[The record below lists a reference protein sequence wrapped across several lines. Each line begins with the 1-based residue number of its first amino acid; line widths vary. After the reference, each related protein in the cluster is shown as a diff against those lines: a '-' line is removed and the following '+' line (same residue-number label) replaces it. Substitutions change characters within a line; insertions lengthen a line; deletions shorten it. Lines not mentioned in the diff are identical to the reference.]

1 MKQLKLTL
9 LLTLLMSM
17 VCIEATS
24 HDIEVANSNGVT
36 IYYIWT
42 NNRTALSVSYCGS
55 SPYSSSNKYTGSVV
69 IPASVTYNGSTY
81 PVTSIGSYAF
91 YGCSGL
97 TSVTIPNSVT
107 SICSSAFNGCSGL
120 TSVTIGNSVTSIG
133 SSAFNG
139 CSGLTS
145 VTIPN
150 SVTSIGN
157 SAFNGCSSLTSLNI
171 PNSVTSIGDGAFGRC
186 SCLKSI
192 MVASGNTTFDSRS
205 NCNAIIETASNKL
218 IAGCKNTMIPSS
230 VTSIGEYAFSGCSG
244 LTSVTIPNSV
254 TSIGSEAFGGCS
266 GLKKVNISDVVAWCN
281 ISFGNSYS
289 NPLYYAHHLY
299 LNGSEIKD
307 LVIPSSVNKL
317 NSYSFYGGY
326 FSSVFVPSSI
336 KMFESGKFIFGYA
349 HIGSININWYIPNS
363 CLSGAV
369 IDCVVINENAY
380 SAGTYAFYN
389 ATINEVIIP
398 YSEEAYSY
406 NSSSDYYGIFGNCT
420 IKKVTVDRNIKDT
433 SYYNSARGAFF
444 DCKIDTMIIGP
455 NAINYAY
462 EYLYDG
468 CEIND
473 LYFNGLT
480 EINTMAYYNDGSY
493 YNTKIKNLHLS
504 DGLTTIKEKAFYN
517 TDGAY
522 LIKNHLILPQS
533 LVSVGSKGLYAFED
547 YISVSCFANTPPSIE
562 DDTFADN
569 TYKNTLYVPIGSKS
583 LYENAKG
590 WNKFAEIVEIPCKD
604 QNITFADINVKNMC
618 VKLWDIDGDG
628 ELTCNEA
635 ALVKSLYGFANTSF
649 VDEYAKIYTS
659 FEELEHFTGLEEIPY
674 MLFSQCSNLSSIRI
688 PNNIKKIGDYAFQGC
703 EKLSSILIPNSVT
716 SIGNCAFQYCSG
728 LTSVTVMMK
737 TPIEITEN
745 TFGYRNNAILY
756 VPYGCKAAYESA
768 EYWQEFKEI
777 VELEPDEPEQIEV
790 TDIAQLDNAI
800 YIEPVEGLVGTTI
813 DMYVKMKNTLTPVGC
828 SFMLTLPDGLRLLK
842 DEDGDVVYQLGN
854 RARKMSL
861 NMKDW
866 DNGSYD
872 FALTPSTGTA
882 TISGND
888 DVVVTFQLLIPE
900 DMEAGD
906 YKLMLTKCLIQS
918 KADGTTQDYPLSD
931 VVTKLTV
938 EDYIL
943 GDVNG
948 DRNVTP
954 SDAIMT
960 LYHYFNVEQTGFNV
974 KAADVNV
981 DGNVTPADAIE
992 TLYIYFN
999 TGSQGNARQ
1008 MQQTLDPQ

>member
-1 MKQLKLTL
+1 MKQLHLHITF

-81 PVTSIGSYAF
+81 PVTSI
-91 YGCSGL
+91 
-97 TSVTIPNSVT
+97 
-107 SICSSAFNGCSGL
+107 CSSAFNGCSGL

-145 VTIPN
+145 VT
-150 SVTSIGN
+150 
-157 SAFNGCSSLTSLNI
+157 I

-336 KMFESGKFIFGYA
+336 KMFESGKFIFGDA

-406 NSSSDYYGIFGNCT
+406 NSSRDYYGIFGNCT

-800 YIEPVEGLVGTTI
+800 YIEPFEGRVGDDVNIEVRLKNVEEATSYGFELVLPEGMSIATEADGSFDEQVTLSTRHKGHSAVTNKLSATTYKVAVAS
-813 DMYVKMKNTLTPVGC
+813 MNSKLLT
-828 SFMLTLPDGLRLLK
+828 
-842 DEDGDVVYQLGN
+842 
-854 RARKMSL
+854 
-861 NMKDW
+861 
-866 DNGSYD
+866 
-872 FALTPSTGTA
+872 
-882 TISGND
+882 GND
-888 DVVVTFQLLIPE
+888 GVVVTIKAHVADNMAVGQYPVVIQDPLL
-900 DMEAGD
+900 
-906 YKLMLTKCLIQS
+906 
-918 KADGTTQDYPLSD
+918 
-931 VVTKLTV
+931 
-938 EDYIL
+938 
-943 GDVNG
+943 VNG
-948 DRNVTP
+948 DATKPDMQETTTAVTIEDYVKGDVDGDTEVDLA
-954 SDAIMT
+954 DAVIVIN
-960 LYHYFNVEQTGFNV
+960 HYVGKPVNKFNE
-974 KAADVNV
+974 KAADVDGDGIV
-981 DGNVTPADAIE
+981 DLADAVKIINYYVGKIPS
-992 TLYIYFN
+992 LSRKYI
-999 TGSQGNARQ
+999 ADE
-1008 MQQTLDPQ
+1008 LDPQ